1 MQFPL
6 RATGPCAGKRVGA
19 SRNTWIP
26 GLGIGLRNC
35 TCRQAQAPVDRAP
48 EGESTTASSAAL
60 ANNNT
65 LHSDDHK
72 NVIDVDAQAIVPS
85 SVGGD
90 PKPAAATSD
99 SVEGDWQ
106 EPQPGDWGGTVDPQG
121 IKEPDSS
128 GVLFFFIIIA
138 GLSLCV
144 HQLLRYLGSSKAE
157 ERLAQPS
164 TRQATVAVSPASR
177 AKLTTSSMSK
187 PGASVEATSASTST
201 AATGAAAGLLEAVR
215 NEDGSG
221 TVTTRPEGDSGTRA
235 IAAVPATQIELRG
248 DMSDW
253 SRDVL
258 GTCNNL
264 VAASETETGSERDA
278 ELKTEGPLAQSG
290 LPPVCDKENSPT
302 SGSRQ
307 NLEQASG
314 TEARASSSESAKPLQ
329 QGLIPEGDVAYA
341 GTQTQPLPVS
351 SSSTATGIGG
361 TDNRGE
367 LRVPSAAPKGQ
378 AIPRLGPGAD
388 AGESPLAQQKSPL
401 GAASAF
407 FASGSTG
414 PAAALVATVEPSGPA
429 RLSLPAVRPEPLS
442 RALDSSAL
450 ANLPNGSSVASLRER
465 TQLSLRA
472 AAAAVEA
479 SQRAAAYA
487 AAASNAAS
495 RAAEAAERAAAA
507 ATLAQTGL
515 ENAAESAIAAA
526 EARIAQ
532 AAEAAK
538 DAEERAASAAA
549 HSTAYQDMSQSQA
562 DIAER
567 AAAVQKPSVPGP
579 LSQLQQLWRSASS
592 AFVQGHHQSDLGDE
606 PSMTIPTGG
615 ASSTDS
621 GARGRGG
628 AYDGGRG
635 TAPGRNVGAAAA
647 ETISSTVKGLMSWL
661 GQGDGT
667 R

>member
-6 RATGPCAGKRVGA
+6 RATGPCAAKRAVA
-19 SRNTWIP
+19 PRNTWIP
-26 GLGIGLRNC
+26 GLGIVLRNC

-60 ANNNT
+60 ANNST
-65 LHSDDHK
+65 LHSDQHS
-72 NVIDVDAQAIVPS
+72 NVIDVDAQSIIPS
-85 SVGGD
+85 QSGGD

-99 SVEGDWQ
+99 TVEGDWQ
-106 EPQPGDWGGTVDPQG
+106 EPRPGDWGGTVDLQG

-144 HQLLRYLGSSKAE
+144 HQLLRYLGSSRSE

-164 TRQATVAVSPASR
+164 TGQAAVVISPASPTKHSFPTR
-177 AKLTTSSMSK
+177 K
-187 PGASVEATSASTST
+187 PVASAEDTSTST
-201 AATGAAAGLLEAVR
+201 SAAAMGAEVGPLDAVG
-215 NEDGSG
+215 NEGASG
-221 TVTTRPEGDSGTRA
+221 TVTTRPQGDRDTSALG
-235 IAAVPATQIELRG
+235 AVPASQIEIKG
-248 DMSDW
+248 DLSEG
-253 SRDVL
+253 SRDAA
-258 GTCNNL
+258 GSFNGSA
-264 VAASETETGSERDA
+264 AASETETGF
-278 ELKTEGPLAQSG
+278 ELDVDSKTECDQQPQFASVSG
-290 LPPVCDKENSPT
+290 QNPGQNS
-302 SGSRQ
+302 
-307 NLEQASG
+307 N
-314 TEARASSSESAKPLQ
+314 TEARASSSESAKPLH
-329 QGLIPEGDVAYA
+329 QGPIHEIDVTSA
-341 GTQTQPLPVS
+341 GTQPQPFLAS
-351 SSSTATGIGG
+351 TSSTSSGIGG
-361 TDNRGE
+361 NGNRGE
-367 LRVPSAAPKGQ
+367 LRVPSPAPKGQ
-378 AIPRLGPGAD
+378 PIPGLGPSAD
-388 AGESPLAQQKSPL
+388 VGESPLAQQKSPFD
-401 GAASAF
+401 AASAF
-407 FASGSTG
+407 FMSGSTG
-414 PAAALVATVEPSGPA
+414 PAAASVPPAEPSPPA

-442 RALDSSAL
+442 RAPDISAL
-450 ANLPNGSSVASLRER
+450 AHLPNGSSVASLRER

-495 RAAEAAERAAAA
+495 RAAEAAERAATA

-549 HSTAYQDMSQSQA
+549 HATAYQDMSQSQA
-562 DIAER
+562 DIAEH
-567 AAAVQKPSVPGP
+567 AAAVQKPVAQGP

-592 AFVQGHHQSDLGDE
+592 AFVQGHQNDIGE
-606 PSMTIPTGG
+606 EASMTIIPTGS
-615 ASSTDS
+615 ASNTVG

-628 AYDGGRG
+628 ASDAGGG
-635 TAPGRNVGAAAA
+635 SGSNRNVGAVAA
-647 ETISSTVKGLMSWL
+647 ETISSTVKGLLSWL
-661 GQGDGT
+661 GQSDET

>member
-1 MQFPL
+1 L
-6 RATGPCAGKRVGA
+6 
-19 SRNTWIP
+19 IP

-65 LHSDDHK
+65 LHSDEHN
-72 NVIDVDAQAIVPS
+72 NVIDVDAQAIIS
-85 SVGGD
+85 SPVGGD

-106 EPQPGDWGGTVDPQG
+106 EPQPGDWGGTIDPQG

-144 HQLLRYLGSSKAE
+144 HQLIRYLGSSKVE

-164 TRQATVAVSPASR
+164 TRQATVAALPASR
-177 AKLTTSSMSK
+177 AKLISSSMSK
-187 PGASVEATSASTST
+187 PGASVEATSTSTS
-201 AATGAAAGLLEAVR
+201 AATTGAVAGLLEAVR
-215 NEDGSG
+215 NEDGSD
-221 TVTTRPEGDSGTRA
+221 TVTTRLEGDSSTSA
-235 IAAVPATQIELRG
+235 IAAVPAAQIEPRE

-253 SRDVL
+253 SRDIL
-258 GTCNNL
+258 GTRNIL
-264 VAASETETGSERDA
+264 VAASETDTASELDA
-278 ELKTEGPLAQSG
+278 ESKTEGPLAQSE
-290 LPPVCDKENSPT
+290 LPSVCDQQPRPT
-302 SGSRQ
+302 LGSRE

-314 TEARASSSESAKPLQ
+314 TEARASSSESAKPLH
-329 QGLIPEGDVAYA
+329 QGLITDADVASA
-341 GTQTQPLPVS
+341 GTTQSQPLLVS
-351 SSSTATGIGG
+351 SSNAATGIGG
-361 TDNRGE
+361 NGNRGE
-367 LRVPSAAPKGQ
+367 LQVPSPAPKAQ

-388 AGESPLAQQKSPL
+388 AGESSLAQQKSPL
-401 GAASAF
+401 GAATAF
-407 FASGSTG
+407 FASGRNG
-414 PAAALVATVEPSGPA
+414 PAALVAPAEPPGPA

-450 ANLPNGSSVASLRER
+450 ANLPNGSSVTSLRER
-465 TQLSLRA
+465 THLSLRA

-549 HSTAYQDMSQSQA
+549 HATAYQDMSQSQA

-567 AAAVQKPSVPGP
+567 AAAVQKPSTPGP

-592 AFVQGHHQSDLGDE
+592 AFVQG
-606 PSMTIPTGG
+606 
-615 ASSTDS
+615 
-621 GARGRGG
+621 
-628 AYDGGRG
+628 
-635 TAPGRNVGAAAA
+635 
-647 ETISSTVKGLMSWL
+647 
-661 GQGDGT
+661 
-667 R
+667 